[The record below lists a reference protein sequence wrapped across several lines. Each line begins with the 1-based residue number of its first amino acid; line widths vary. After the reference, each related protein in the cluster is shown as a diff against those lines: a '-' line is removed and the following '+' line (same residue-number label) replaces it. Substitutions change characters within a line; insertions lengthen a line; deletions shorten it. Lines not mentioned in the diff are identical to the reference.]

1 MSELVLLS
9 NPRVADLPAQDCG
22 EPLVDLRTIGELV
35 LDDRQADP
43 AGAYVHLRAGV
54 VERLLVAQGHLPVG
68 LRLLIVEAYR
78 PLWLQEQYFEEYAN
92 ALRADNPTWS
102 DAEVRVQAS
111 RYISP
116 PEIAPHVS
124 GAAVD
129 LTLCTETGEELQ
141 MGTEVNASPEESDN
155 ACYTNAPGI
164 SLSARYNRRL
174 LSHALGT
181 AGLVNYPTEWW
192 HWSYGDRYW
201 AMLTG
206 APAAVYGPQ
215 DLHL

>member
-1 MSELVLLS
+1 VSELVLLS
-9 NPRVADLPAQDCG
+9 NPQVADLPAQECG
-22 EPLVDLRTIGELV
+22 EPLVDLRTIGELA

-43 AGAYVHLRAGV
+43 AGAYAHLRAGV
-54 VERLLVAQGHLPVG
+54 VERLLVAQGHLPAG
-68 LRLLIVEAYR
+68 LRLLVVEGYR
-78 PLWLQEQYFEEYAN
+78 PLWLQERYFEEYAN
-92 ALRADNPTWS
+92 ALREDNPTWS

-124 GAAVD
+124 GAAID
-129 LTLCTETGEELQ
+129 LTLCTEAGEELP
-141 MGTEVNASPEESDN
+141 MGTEVNASPEESAN
-155 ACYTNAPGI
+155 ACYTDAPGI
-164 SLSARYNRRL
+164 PPLARYNRRL
-174 LSHALGT
+174 LSHALRT

-215 DLHL
+215 DLRL